1 LRPPNNQFNVPA
13 FMPARSSHASRVAAA
28 SRLLLGGWLSL
39 ACAGCGSLK
48 KAAIKKAADVLSG
61 SGTTFSSDDDPEF
74 VKSAIPFSLKMMES
88 LLAETPKHR
97 GLLLASASYFTEYGY
112 AFIAQEADELEEKDV
127 AAANE
132 KRDRATKMFRRAW
145 NYGMRGLEVDHPG
158 FEKALRENPRQAVKQ
173 LTKKDVPLAYWTA
186 ASGGLGIRADK
197 PETVGDQLLVE
208 ALIDR
213 VLELDESFENGAIH
227 GFLIKYEMNRQGVKG
242 DAAGRSRKH
251 FERAVALSKG
261 IDAAPYVSLAEA
273 VCVPKQDAKEFE
285 SLLNKALAIDADAH
299 PEIRLSNTVMQ
310 RRAKWLLARKD
321 DLILPEAPPPDKA
334 AGDAGASATPLLPK
348 P

>member
-1 LRPPNNQFNVPA
+1 MCHP
-13 FMPARSSHASRVAAA
+13 SASR
-28 SRLLLGGWLSL
+28 SLPLPRLRRFMLGALILVSGTGCSSIKR
-39 ACAGCGSLK
+39 AVVNRAG
-48 KAAIKKAADVLSG
+48 DVLSG
-61 SGTTFSSDDDPEF
+61 AGTTFSSDDDPEF
-74 VKSAIPFSLKMMES
+74 VKQAIPFSLKMMETV
-88 LLAETPKHR
+88 LAETPKHK
-97 GLLLASASYFTEYGY
+97 GLLQASASYFTQYGY
-112 AFIAQEADELEEKDV
+112 AFIAQEADEVEEKDV

-158 FEKALRENPRQAVKQ
+158 FEKALRANPKAAVKQ

-213 VLELDESFENGAIH
+213 ALELDESFEHGAIH
-227 GFLIKYEMNRQGVKG
+227 AFLIKYEMNRQGMKG
-242 DAAGRSRKH
+242 DASARARKH
-251 FERAVALSKG
+251 FKRAVELSG
-261 IDAAPYVSLAEA
+261 GNDAGPYVSLAEA
-273 VCVPKQDAKEFE
+273 VCIPKQDAKEFE
-285 SLLNKALAIDADAH
+285 SLLNKALAIDIDAH
-299 PEIRLSNTVMQ
+299 PEIRLSNTVMN

-321 DLILPEAPPPDKA
+321 DLILPEAPPPEKPPTESTS
-334 AGDAGASATPLLPK
+334 SATPLLPK